1 MSQKELH
8 CTKVIDA
15 TATADYTA
23 AAAAADDD
31 DDIGCSQVG
40 SLPPIFMWPELC
52 VGGQRESELLLFG
65 D

>member
-1 MSQKELH
+1 M
-8 CTKVIDA
+8 IDA

-23 AAAAADDD
+23 ADDDDD

-40 SLPPIFMWPELC
+40 SLPPIFMWLELC
-52 VGGQRESELLLFG
+52 VGGRRESELLLFG

>member
-23 AAAAADDD
+23 ADDDED